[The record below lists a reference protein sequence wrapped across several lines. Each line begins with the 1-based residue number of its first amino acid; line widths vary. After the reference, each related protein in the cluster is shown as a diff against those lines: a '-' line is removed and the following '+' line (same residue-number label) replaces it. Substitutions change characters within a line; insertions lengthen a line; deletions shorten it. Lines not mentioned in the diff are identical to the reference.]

1 VEPELALQDNHLIE
15 LEVPSWKMRALGV
28 DPGTRNFDLCC
39 IEDDMDHIVLDESL
53 PSQLVADDPAAV
65 FKVINEAKPD
75 IILGPSGYGLQ
86 FKHISDFTK
95 SDIALTTLDKVG
107 DVEIPVLSGLRK
119 LLWMMKDAG
128 VNAYSIPGVVQ
139 LPTIPPH
146 RKINK
151 IDMGTADKTCV
162 ATYAIWDQ
170 AQRHGIDY
178 SNTNLISLEM
188 GFGYNAAMIV
198 EDGQIVDGTGGTIF
212 PGPGYLT
219 LSQLDG
225 ELAYLLGSF
234 TKMKL
239 FEGGASNI
247 ASFKKGARIV
257 ELDEFA
263 KGIESKKEGY
273 TIAWSSML
281 EGIVKAVAMGL
292 AVLDEKPMEVVLTGR
307 LSRVK
312 TIFDGVK
319 AEILHKFGL
328 EVCSPRRFTKKAKDA
343 AQGAAIIANGIQ
355 GGRYKSLIDRLK
367 IKESKG
373 TVLDYIHLPGFKVE
387 TVVKELKEK

>member
-1 VEPELALQDNHLIE
+1 MSSYTL
-15 LEVPSWKMRALGV
+15 RALGI

-39 IEDDMDHIVLDESL
+39 IEDDMDHMILDESL
-53 PSQLVADDPAAV
+53 PSQLVAEDPAAV
-65 FKVINEAKPD
+65 FKVIKGADPNVVV
-75 IILGPSGYGLQ
+75 GPSGYGLQ
-86 FKHISDFTK
+86 FKHISNFTR

-119 LLWMMKDAG
+119 LLWMMKDANI
-128 VNAYSIPGVVQ
+128 NAYSIPGVVQ
-139 LPTIPPH
+139 LPTVPLH

-198 EDGQIVDGTGGTIF
+198 ENGQIVDGIGGTIF

-225 ELAYLLGSF
+225 ELAYLLGAF
-234 TKMKL
+234 TKLKL
-239 FEGGASNI
+239 FEGGASHI
-247 ASFKKGARIV
+247 ASYKKGPRV
-257 ELDEFA
+257 MELDEFA
-263 KGIESKKEGY
+263 KGIESGREEY
-273 TIAWSSML
+273 VSAWSSML
-281 EGIVKAVAMGL
+281 EGLVKAVAMGL
-292 AVLDEKPMEVVLTGR
+292 AILKEKPMEVVLTGR

-312 TIFDGVK
+312 TIFDRVK
-319 AEILHKFGL
+319 GEIARRFGL
-328 EVCSPRRFTKKAKDA
+328 QVCSPRRFTKKAKDA
-343 AQGAAIIANGIQ
+343 AQGAAIIANGIE
-355 GGRYKSLIDRLK
+355 GGCYKLLVDRVK
-367 IKESKG
+367 IKESRG
-373 TVLDYIHLPGFKVE
+373 TVLDYIHLPEFKVADTIKGFKDM
-387 TVVKELKEK
+387 

>member
-1 VEPELALQDNHLIE
+1 L
-15 LEVPSWKMRALGV
+15 KALGI

-39 IEDDMDHIVLDESL
+39 IEDDMDHVVLDESL
-53 PSQLVADDPAAV
+53 SSQLVADDPAAV
-65 FKVINEAKPD
+65 FKVIKEAEPD
-75 IILGPSGYGLQ
+75 VVVGPSGYGLQ
-86 FKHISDFTK
+86 FKNISNFTR
-95 SDIALTTLDKVG
+95 SDIALTTLDKIG

-119 LLWMMKDAG
+119 LLWMMKDARM
-128 VNAYSIPGVVQ
+128 NTYSVPGVVQ
-139 LPTIPPH
+139 LPTVPLH

-178 SNTNLISLEM
+178 SDTNLISVEM

-198 EDGQIVDGTGGTIF
+198 ENGQIVDGIGGTIF

-225 ELAYLLGSF
+225 ELAYLLGAF
-234 TKMKL
+234 TKVKL
-239 FEGGASNI
+239 FEGGASHI
-247 ASFKKGARIV
+247 ASFKKGAKVV

-273 TIAWSSML
+273 MTAWSSML
-281 EGIVKAVAMGL
+281 EGIVKAISMGL
-292 AVLDEKPMEVVLTGR
+292 AVLNEKPMEVVLTGR
-307 LSRVK
+307 LSLVK

-319 AEILHKFGL
+319 EEISHKFGL
-328 EVCSPRRFTKKAKDA
+328 QVCSPRRFTKKAKDA
-343 AQGAAIIANGIQ
+343 AQGAAIIANGIE
-355 GGRYKSLIDRLK
+355 GGRYKPLVDRMK

-373 TVLDYIHLPGFKVE
+373 TVLDYIHLPDFKVGD
-387 TVVKELKEK
+387 VVKGLKDK